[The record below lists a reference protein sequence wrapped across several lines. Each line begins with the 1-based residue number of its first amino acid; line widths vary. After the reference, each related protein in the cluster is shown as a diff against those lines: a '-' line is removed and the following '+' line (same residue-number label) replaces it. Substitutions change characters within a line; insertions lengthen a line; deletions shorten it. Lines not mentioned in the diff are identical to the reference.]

1 MVAFATLTRGFEMH
15 FSASLLAALLAA
27 GPADL
32 GPVPEGAL
40 RVYVVRHG
48 QAFTNLSP
56 LPDLPP
62 ERLDRLTDLGH
73 AQARTT
79 ATLLKAHGVGL
90 IVTSP
95 KGRARDTAED
105 LRAALGVSVRV
116 DERLRP
122 LEMGRDGSG
131 KALEWDDRMKDWRAG
146 RDPMPSAGESLE
158 QLGLRVLQVVSE
170 LKQDFRGKSIVLVS
184 HGEVIGN
191 LVGMIESQTLEG
203 RFEKRI
209 ANASISAIEARA
221 ASLPRLLFANFV
233 AEEKKA
239 AEGLFAGASRPAP
252 RRLAAP

>member
-1 MVAFATLTRGFEMH
+1 MV

-32 GPVPEGAL
+32 GPVPEGAV
-40 RVYVVRHG
+40 RVYVLRHG
-48 QAFTNLSP
+48 QSFTNLTP
-56 LPDLPP
+56 PPDLPP
-62 ERLDRLTDLGH
+62 EQLDRLTDLGH
-73 AQARTT
+73 AQAK
-79 ATLLKAHGVGL
+79 AAAALLRGRGVGL

-95 KGRARDTAED
+95 KGRARETAEE
-105 LRAALGVSVRV
+105 LRAALGVSVRT

-122 LEMGRDGSG
+122 LEMGRDGAG
-131 KALEWDDRMKDWRAG
+131 KGLEWGDRMRDWSAG
-146 RDPMPSAGESLE
+146 RDPAPTGGESLE

-170 LKQDFRGKSIVLVS
+170 LKQEFRGKSIAFVS

-191 LVGMIESQTLEG
+191 LLGMLEAQTLEG
-203 RFEKRI
+203 RFEVRI

-239 AEGLFAGASRPAP
+239 AEGHFAGASRPAA

>member
-1 MVAFATLTRGFEMH
+1 MP
-15 FSASLLAALLAA
+15 FSASLLAALFAA

-56 LPDLPP
+56 PPDLPP

-73 AQARTT
+73 AQAK
-79 ATLLKAHGVGL
+79 AAAALLKGRGVGL

-95 KGRARDTAED
+95 KGRAKDTAED

-122 LEMGRDGSG
+122 LEMGRDASG
-131 KALEWDDRMKDWRAG
+131 KALEWGDRMRDWSVG
-146 RDPMPSAGESLE
+146 RDPAPAGGESLE

-191 LVGMIESQTLEG
+191 LVGMIEAQTLEG
-203 RFEKRI
+203 RFETRI

-239 AEGLFAGASRPAP
+239 AEGHFAGASRPAP